1 MTSRGPAV
9 AWTLASSTA
18 LLVAAGLILL
28 ALTLDEPPQGGW
40 GFRGFPTIFAI
51 GSGVVGWLIMVRQP
65 NNRIGLVLAFVGLL
79 NGAQLFLTEYASA
92 GLHQSLPAS
101 NVAAWVN
108 AFIWVPTLTLMA
120 GATTLL
126 FPDGRLPSPRW
137 RLAGWMLAVGA
148 ILVTAIIA
156 IYPNALNTPR
166 LVQRV
171 IQVQIDDSTLNNL
184 AYIGIA
190 ILGIGIVLSAGSLL
204 LRWRRAKGVVREQLK
219 WLAASAVLVAITM
232 WLSVLPSPIANAIF
246 IFAIGTVPIAVGIA
260 VLRHRLYD
268 IDTVIS
274 RTLVYGALT
283 AILTGAFAALQR
295 LLQAVFVGATGNE
308 SDAAIVITTLVL
320 ATSFAPLKRE
330 IEKFVERRFKD
341 TSGSRATAATSA
353 ASAGA
358 EGSTNGS
365 GGTVTA
371 WPADIEVLLRR
382 VVREEIRDALADAT
396 PALVPGVELTA
407 AAEPANIG
415 RTG

>member
-1 MTSRGPAV
+1 VNARGPAL
-9 AWTLASSTA
+9 AWLLAAATS

-40 GFRGFPTIFAI
+40 GFRGFPAIFAI

-65 NNRIGLVLAFVGLL
+65 SNRIGLVLALVGLL

-92 GLHQSLPAS
+92 GLHQTLPAS

-108 AFIWVPTLTLMA
+108 AFIWVPTLALMA
-120 GATTLL
+120 GATPLL

-137 RLAGWMLAVGA
+137 RVAGWLLSVGSISVSAAIAVYPSA
-148 ILVTAIIA
+148 I
-156 IYPNALNTPR
+156 NTPR
-166 LVQRV
+166 VVQRV
-171 IQVQIDDSTLNNL
+171 IRLPIDDATVNTLAFVGL
-184 AYIGIA
+184 GVMAVGI
-190 ILGIGIVLSAGSLL
+190 LLSAGSLI
-204 LRWRRAKGVVREQLK
+204 LRWRRATGAVREQLK
-219 WLAASAVLVAITM
+219 WLAASAALVAATM
-232 WLSVLPSPIANAIF
+232 WLAVIPNPITNGIF
-246 IFAIGTVPIAVGIA
+246 IVAIGTVPIAVGIA
-260 VLRHRLYD
+260 VLRYRLYE

-341 TSGSRATAATSA
+341 TSAARAASATSA
-353 ASAGA
+353 LSADGPTSSNDSNGASA
-358 EGSTNGS
+358 
-365 GGTVTA
+365 A
-371 WPADIEVLLRR
+371 WPADIEVVLRR
-382 VVREEIRDALADAT
+382 VVREEIRNALAEAT
-396 PALVPGVELTA
+396 PALVPAELA
-407 AAEPANIG
+407 AGEPANAG
-415 RTG
+415 RSG

>member
-1 MTSRGPAV
+1 L
-9 AWTLASSTA
+9 LAAGTA

-28 ALTLDEPPQGGW
+28 ALTLDQPPQGGW

-65 NNRIGLVLAFVGLL
+65 SNRIGLVLAFVGLL

-137 RLAGWMLAVGA
+137 RLAGWMLAIGA

-156 IYPNALNTPR
+156 VYPNALNTPR

-171 IQVQIDDSTLNNL
+171 IKVPIDDSTLNNL
-184 AYIGIA
+184 AYVGIG

-204 LRWRRAKGVVREQLK
+204 LRWRRSKGVVREQLK

-232 WLSVLPSPIANAIF
+232 WLSVLPSPVANAIF
-246 IFAIGTVPIAVGIA
+246 IFAIGTVPISVGIA

-341 TSGSRATAATSA
+341 TSASRAGVSANPDAAARS
-353 ASAGA
+353 
-358 EGSTNGS
+358 GSSNGS
-365 GGTVTA
+365 SGTMTA
-371 WPADIEVLLRR
+371 WPADIEVILRR
-382 VVREEIRDALADAT
+382 VVREEIRDALADA
-396 PALVPGVELTA
+396 ASVLVPGEELA
-407 AAEPANIG
+407 ATEPANSG
-415 RTG
+415 PTG